1 MVARPGVFDG
11 AYVLAQ
17 LQASGVPA
25 VMSVYGV
32 GWVRSMSHADFLYR
46 FRLWLP
52 KRAAGGAIS
61 RSRDRVQ
68 LVAAH
73 LRGSV
78 GPLQTRVD
86 PGLWGI
92 GVSRVYFKQGA
103 LELLEARLG
112 ADELKAQARVKR
124 FMVFALARLRKKVS
138 ERAVETQ
145 AVSGTSFA
153 SLRIYT

>member
-1 MVARPGVFDG
+1 
-11 AYVLAQ
+11 
-17 LQASGVPA
+17 
-25 VMSVYGV
+25 
-32 GWVRSMSHADFLYR
+32 
-46 FRLWLP
+46 
-52 KRAAGGAIS
+52 
-61 RSRDRVQ
+61 
-68 LVAAH
+68 
-73 LRGSV
+73 
-78 GPLQTRVD
+78 
-86 PGLWGI
+86 LWGI